1 VVGCV
6 LPPLVLL
13 SRLLTERHEDL
24 GVSSFA
30 FFYAWTSVSIGVSV
44 LLKVALFGSLSP
56 SIVAL
61 VDAVLL
67 PFLFGAAQIEADS
80 RWILASCCRVT
91 VGSVLFYGLK
101 WLPRSFTIGEATLMA
116 QGIGMGLFDLLLATA
131 HKVSRYIYIVL
142 ACNMALLI
150 FFD

>member
-1 VVGCV
+1 MIGCV

-24 GVSSFA
+24 DVSSFA

-44 LLKVALFGSLSP
+44 LLKIALFRSLSP

-67 PFLFGAAQIEADS
+67 PLLFGAAQIEADS
-80 RWILASCCRVT
+80 RWILASCCRLV
-91 VGSVLFYGLK
+91 VGVILFYGLK
-101 WLPRSFTIGEATLMA
+101 WLPRSFTIGEAVLMA
-116 QGIGMGLFDLLLATA
+116 QGIGMCLFDLLLATA
-131 HKVSRYIYIVL
+131 DKVS
-142 ACNMALLI
+142 
-150 FFD
+150 